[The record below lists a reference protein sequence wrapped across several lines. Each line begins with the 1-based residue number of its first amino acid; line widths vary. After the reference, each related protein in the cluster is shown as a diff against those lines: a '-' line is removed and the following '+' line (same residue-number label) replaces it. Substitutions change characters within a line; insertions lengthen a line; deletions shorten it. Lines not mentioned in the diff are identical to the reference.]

1 MKVLALF
8 GSGLRARFIAVAG
21 ILITTTVVSGL
32 YSMASFSRL
41 EEFVGDALRD
51 CETAT
56 STIADLTT
64 ALEHEDDAVL
74 LHLTNARLGSVALA
88 NARQAVDA
96 GMTGLSALLDTPA
109 EQASVRVLAQEIDA
123 YRDSTDL
130 LIASAAEPGGLE
142 RHHRDINPL
151 LRQAVARASLIRDQH
166 FVEMQQVARWAR
178 DEARRSVMIVS
189 GVSIVA
195 LLLSIG
201 VVFHLA
207 RVVVWPLRAL
217 SASAEAIRLGDFDH
231 RTSVRSEDE
240 LGKLGE
246 CLNRMAEEVAESR
259 RINLREVLRA
269 KRTLEATMAAL
280 PDAVVVTDTS
290 GAISSANQAA
300 QMLLGDRAADRAG
313 GTHNVD
319 DIRLP
324 AKTLETLK
332 RALGGEHPDGHKLHP
347 HSTVSLH
354 VGDEL
359 RHFVP
364 RFVPIRVGTG
374 EASGVVLVLNDV
386 TEFVRFSERRVEL
399 VAVASHEL
407 RTPLT
412 TLRMTLLMLKES
424 ATQLGHREQ
433 ELVRAALFGVEQLV
447 GIVDEFLDL
456 ARIEAGQLRLSYG
469 RVDIAELTSEV
480 GRAFAL
486 RCEEVGV
493 ALRVE
498 HPAAPIQLWGDAPR
512 LRAVLAN
519 LLDNAVKY
527 TPRGGTIRLR
537 AGLSEIAGR
546 ATPPQVEVSV
556 SDTGPGVRPEYR
568 DRIFEKFFRIEQ
580 LQPDVDRGVRGSGIG
595 LYLARQIVEAHAG
608 TIACTA
614 GENDRGTHIGFVLPV
629 EPPRLGG
636 ET

>member
-1 MKVLALF
+1 MKLLSLF

-51 CETAT
+51 CESAT
-56 STIADLTT
+56 STISDLTT

-74 LHLTNARLGSVALA
+74 LHLTDPRLGQVILA
-88 NARQAVDA
+88 NSRQAVDSSL
-96 GMTGLSALLDTPA
+96 TGLSALLETPA
-109 EQASVRVLAQEIDA
+109 EQASVRVLAQEIEA
-123 YRDSTDL
+123 YRESTDL
-130 LIASAAEPGGLE
+130 LIANASAPGGLE
-142 RHHRDINPL
+142 RHHREINPL
-151 LRQAVARASLIRDQH
+151 LRQAVARASEIRDQH

-189 GVSIVA
+189 GVSFVA

-217 SASAEAIRLGDFDH
+217 GASAEAIRRGDFDH
-231 RTSVRSEDE
+231 RTTVRSDDE
-240 LGKLGE
+240 LGRLGE
-246 CLNRMAEEVAESR
+246 CMNRMAEEVAESR
-259 RINLREVLRA
+259 RTNLREVLRA

-280 PDAVVVTDTS
+280 PDAVVVADTS
-290 GAISSANQAA
+290 GAISSANEAA
-300 QMLLGDRAADRAG
+300 KMLLGGRATNGSASAPK
-313 GTHNVD
+313 VD
-319 DIRLP
+319 DMRLP

-332 RALGGEHPDGHKLHP
+332 SALGGQLPAGHELHP
-347 HSTVSLH
+347 HATVSLK
-354 VGDEL
+354 VGDEI

-364 RFVPIRVGTG
+364 RFVPIRVGAG
-374 EASGVVLVLNDV
+374 EASGIVLVLNDV

-412 TLRMTLLMLKES
+412 TLRMTLLMLMES
-424 ATQLGHREQ
+424 ATELGRREQ

-480 GRAFAL
+480 GRSFAH
-486 RCEEVGV
+486 RCEEVGI

-498 HPAAPIQLWGDAPR
+498 PPGSPIQLWGDATR

-527 TPRGGTIRLR
+527 TPRGGTIRVR
-537 AGLSEIAGR
+537 AGLHEAAER
-546 ATPPQVEVSV
+546 TKAPQVEVSV

-580 LQPDVDRGVRGSGIG
+580 LQPDADRGVRGSGIG

-608 TIACTA
+608 TIACKS
-614 GENDRGTHIGFVLPV
+614 GEDERGTRIGFVLPV

>member
-1 MKVLALF
+1 MKLLQLF

-41 EEFVGDALRD
+41 ESFVGDALRD

-56 STIADLTT
+56 STISDLTV

-74 LHLTNARLGSVALA
+74 LHLTDPRLGQVVLA
-88 NARQAVDA
+88 NSRQAVDA
-96 GMTGLSALLDTPA
+96 SLTGLSALLDTPE
-109 EQASVRVLAQEIDA
+109 EQASVRVLTQEIEA

-142 RHHRDINPL
+142 RHHRDSNPL
-151 LRQAVARASLIRDQH
+151 LRQAVTRASQIRDQH

-178 DEARRSVMIVS
+178 DEARQSVMIVS

-217 SASAEAIRLGDFDH
+217 GASAEAIRRGDFEH
-231 RTSVRSEDE
+231 RTAVRSDDE

-246 CLNRMAEEVAESR
+246 CMNRMAEEVAESR

-280 PDAVVVTDTS
+280 PDAVIVADTS

-300 QMLLGDRAADRAG
+300 HRLLGDHPSNG
-313 GTHNVD
+313 LNGTHKVD

-324 AKTLETLK
+324 AKTVETLK
-332 RALGGEHPDGHKLHP
+332 RALHGQLPAGHELHP
-347 HSTVSLH
+347 HSTMSLR

-359 RHFVP
+359 RHLVP
-364 RFVPIRVGTG
+364 RFVPVRIGSD

-412 TLRMTLLMLKES
+412 TLRMTLLMLQES
-424 ATQLGHREQ
+424 ATELGRREQ

-480 GRAFAL
+480 GRSFAH
-486 RCEEVGV
+486 RCEEVGI

-498 HPAAPIQLWGDAPR
+498 QSSAPIQLWGDATR

-527 TPRGGTIRLR
+527 TPRGGTIRVR
-537 AGLSEIAGR
+537 AGIHETKER
-546 ATPPQVEVSV
+546 TTPAKVEVSV
-556 SDTGPGVRPEYR
+556 TDTGPGVRPEYR

-580 LQPDVDRGVRGSGIG
+580 LQPDADRGVRGSGIG

-614 GENDRGTHIGFVLPV
+614 GENERGTHIGFVLPV